1 MYLVCTRF
9 QRFRF
14 REQALVFALQTV
26 LLLRVSWWAY
36 RYSQTEWRIRY
47 NEMKADLDE
56 TKNTLFLKNI
66 KLKEYNA
73 AVKIKAELE
82 QRVEDKQD
90 ELHAA
95 NEKWRALDEKYRDLK
110 HKGQPTPLPQQER
123 LGESLKDLK
132 AQLSDAKA
140 QNLKLSDELAE
151 VTRQLEASAAAA
163 ESDPRQSNV
172 DDAQWREI
180 SMIKAQLQSKRGTE
194 KDDVD
199 DEQWL
204 AIKRLQEQ
212 LAASNQSV
220 SSPNE
225 AEFYKAKYEASE
237 LRQKLSELQ
246 ELMEAENLEHQNELL
261 ALGAEAGNSGPG
273 EKCSHLEGQVQLLVA
288 QVRQLESEVTER
300 EATCNRLGEA
310 NDRLK
315 AQFAYISPPSSP
327 TAPPKSPV
335 QDFGAQSDLAP
346 SPAQDFGAQA
356 SSPRLVVT
364 ITAAS
369 KARALECAQKKF
381 EDLDSA
387 RSGYL
392 SDAELLVL
400 VEYLWSVYEPAGV
413 ALSLSER
420 QQYRTRCLIA

>member
-1 MYLVCTRF
+1 M
-9 QRFRF
+9 
-14 REQALVFALQTV
+14 
-26 LLLRVSWWAY
+26 VSWWAY

-47 NEMKADLDE
+47 NEMKAELDE
-56 TKNTLFLKNI
+56 TKNDLFLKNI
-66 KLKEYNA
+66 KLKEYKA
-73 AVKIKAELE
+73 AVKVKAVLE
-82 QRVEDKQD
+82 QRVEDVQD
-90 ELHAA
+90 ELGAA
-95 NEKWRALDEKYRDLK
+95 NEKWRVLDEKYRDLK
-110 HKGQPTPLPQQER
+110 HTHARCSMPSPDDSPKQQER
-123 LGESLKDLK
+123 LGESLKELK
-132 AQLSDAKA
+132 AQLSGAKA

-151 VTRQLEASAAAA
+151 VTRQLEHRAAA
-163 ESDPRQSNV
+163 ESDPRQSDV

-180 SMIKAQLQSKRGTE
+180 SMIKEQMQSKRGTE
-194 KDDVD
+194 VD

-212 LAASNQSV
+212 LAARGQSA

-246 ELMEAENLEHQNELL
+246 ELMEAENHEHQNELR
-261 ALGAEAGNSGPG
+261 ALSAEAGNSRPC
-273 EKCSHLEGQVQLLVA
+273 EKCSHLEGQLKLLA
-288 QVRQLESEVTER
+288 EEVRQLESEVTER

-327 TAPPKSPV
+327 TGPPKSPV
-335 QDFGAQSDLAP
+335 QDFGTQADSAS
-346 SPAQDFGAQA
+346 SPAHDFGAQA
-356 SSPRLVVT
+356 SSPVQDSDTQTGVSSPRLVVT

-369 KARALECAQKKF
+369 KARAVECARKKF
-381 EDLDSA
+381 ADLDNA
-387 RSGYL
+387 GSGYL
-392 SDAELLVL
+392 HDAELLVL

-413 ALSLSER
+413 ALSPSER